1 MVVTKAKSS
10 MKPKYLAAGPSQKK
24 SLPSSFL
31 DTVRQQ
37 TCSSARL
44 HGDTGTQ
51 GQRSRGATS
60 IRSAQRHRLKA
71 TATTWPHV
79 ELRGT
84 KHLAQGHLLAE
95 ETLLMVFPKVSE
107 DAQ

>member
-1 MVVTKAKSS
+1 
-10 MKPKYLAAGPSQKK
+10 MKPKYLVAGPSQKK
-24 SLPSSFL
+24 SLFSSFL
-31 DTVRQQ
+31 DTVKQQ
-37 TCSSARL
+37 TCSSAWLCRN
-44 HGDTGTQ
+44 TGTR
-51 GQRSRGATS
+51 GQRSRGAMS

-71 TATTWPHV
+71 MATTWPHL

-84 KHLAQGHLLAE
+84 KHLAQDHALAE